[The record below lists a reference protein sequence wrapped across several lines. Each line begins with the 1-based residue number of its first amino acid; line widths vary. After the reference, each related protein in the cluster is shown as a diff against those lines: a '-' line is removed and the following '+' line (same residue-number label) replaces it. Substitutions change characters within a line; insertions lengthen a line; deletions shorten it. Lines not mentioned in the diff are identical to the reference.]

1 VATGQEALKH
11 LVHRAPVTSVAF
23 RPDGRALL
31 TACSDATFAELQAQ
45 QWDLATGEPRGVA
58 MGHRDGVL
66 RAVYSPD
73 GLRIATASEDRTAR
87 IWDAYGEPLTGP
99 LTHQH
104 QVIDVTFSPDGFR
117 LATCSRDGTARVWDV
132 ATAEPLSPPLL
143 HRDRTPVGS
152 VAFGPD
158 GRRLLTA
165 GLDGVARVWELRRD
179 DRPAEVLLL
188 EAHVLAGRRLYQSGA
203 VYHTGAE
210 LPLGAAELAEAWER
224 LRPWD
229 AAGRAAGP
237 RRRIAWHRR
246 EARRLELARQ
256 GAAAA
261 WHLAR
266 LLELT
271 PGDAE
276 LADRLAAA
284 RAMAGSR
291 PNDQAPSPRTEPIR
305 P

>member
-1 VATGQEALKH
+1 MK
-11 LVHRAPVTSVAF
+11 
-23 RPDGRALL
+23 
-31 TACSDATFAELQAQ
+31 
-45 QWDLATGEPRGVA
+45 
-58 MGHRDGVL
+58 HRDGVL

-87 IWDAYGEPLTGP
+87 VWDAYAYGEPATGP

-104 QVIDVTFSPDGFR
+104 QVVDVTFSPDGRR

-132 ATAEPLSPPLL
+132 ATAQPLSPPLS
-143 HRDRTPVGS
+143 HRDRTPVAS
-152 VAFGPD
+152 VAFSPD

-165 GLDGVARVWELRRD
+165 GLDGMARAWELTRD

-188 EAHVLAGRRLYQSGA
+188 EAHVLAGRQLYQSGA

-210 LPLGAAELAEAWER
+210 LPLDAAELSAAWGR
-224 LRPWD
+224 LRASD
-229 AAGRAAGP
+229 AAGRAAGAGP
-237 RRRIAWHRR
+237 PPWRRIAWHRR
-246 EARRLELARQ
+246 EARRLEMTRQ

-284 RAMAGSR
+284 RAMAGDR
-291 PNDQAPSPRTEPIR
+291 PNEQAPSPRTEAIR